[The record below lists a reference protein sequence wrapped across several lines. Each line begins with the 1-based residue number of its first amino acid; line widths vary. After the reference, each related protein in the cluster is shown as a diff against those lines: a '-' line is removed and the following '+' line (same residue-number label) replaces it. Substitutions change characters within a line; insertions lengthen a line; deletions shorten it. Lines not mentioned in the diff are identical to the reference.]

1 MFRPCSK
8 SNILLHF
15 SQASL
20 SLVLSWLRRC
30 WITLASDLTKPP
42 PSATGGYLKDSYLT
56 WNIDICL
63 PTYLFSH
70 LHRVT
75 YPEYLHLDVLLL
87 HVAVDVAAGDAR
99 LGPGLVPQDILLE
112 EFE

>member
-1 MFRPCSK
+1 MLDNSSLRPD
-8 SNILLHF
+8 
-15 SQASL
+15 QASATRNR
-20 SLVLSWLRRC
+20 WLPAQD
-30 WITLASDLTKPP
+30 I
-42 PSATGGYLKDSYLT
+42 YLT

-63 PTYLFSH
+63 ATYLFSH

-99 LGPGLVPQDILLE
+99 LGPWLVPQDILLE

>member
-1 MFRPCSK
+1 M
-8 SNILLHF
+8 
-15 SQASL
+15 
-20 SLVLSWLRRC
+20 
-30 WITLASDLTKPP
+30 
-42 PSATGGYLKDSYLT
+42 KDIYLT
-56 WNIDICL
+56 WNIDIYL

-112 EFE
+112 EFEKCRWNIHTLKRETMEKEMSHLITSLTSKPLDVKAGTSAG